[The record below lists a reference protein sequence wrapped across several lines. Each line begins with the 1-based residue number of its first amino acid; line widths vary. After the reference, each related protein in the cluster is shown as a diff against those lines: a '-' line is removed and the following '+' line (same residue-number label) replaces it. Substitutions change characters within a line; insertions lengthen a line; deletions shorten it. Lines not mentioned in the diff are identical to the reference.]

1 MPCII
6 YCKVYFNCPVI
17 DTFYYFL
24 TLVSASVVLVKDAIM
39 TYQGTYIPT
48 LQQTYSHVISTT
60 FQLKIHLPY
69 LFFKNAIGS
78 IIVQINKI
86 FFFTEE

>member
-24 TLVSASVVLVKDAIM
+24 TLVSASVVLVKDDAIM
-39 TYQGTYIPT
+39 TYQRTYIPT
-48 LQQTYSHVISTT
+48 DMKHYNNTIYM
-60 FQLKIHLPY
+60 
-69 LFFKNAIGS
+69 
-78 IIVQINKI
+78 
-86 FFFTEE
+86 